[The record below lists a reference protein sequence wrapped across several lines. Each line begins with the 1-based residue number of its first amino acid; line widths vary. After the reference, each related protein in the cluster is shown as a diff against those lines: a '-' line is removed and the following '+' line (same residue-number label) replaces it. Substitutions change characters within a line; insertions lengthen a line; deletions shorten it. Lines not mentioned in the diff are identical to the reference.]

1 MQSTG
6 NDVSPNS
13 PPDVTNAGGITI
25 PPLNGLIG
33 HIRHKPSRV
42 GLGDRQYSYEVTTGP
57 SVRVVA
63 RSNPS
68 PPPLHHRQ
76 YSEGA
81 GGEKTQTAILNGGR
95 NASVGSLDTT
105 QPPNGTN
112 GMDAAPPPLSGGR
125 RRHGHAYSHAH
136 SHHHHP
142 SHAGPVPPKPASMM
156 STTTFQAEANGQV
169 RPSMRFIFFSRIL
182 SESSKICLRK
192 SWLFPST

>member
-6 NDVSPNS
+6 NDASPNS
-13 PPDVTNAGGITI
+13 AADFANANGITI
-25 PPLNGLIG
+25 PPLNGSIG
-33 HIRHKPSRV
+33 HIRRKPSRV

-57 SVRVVA
+57 SVRVVQ

-81 GGEKTQTAILNGGR
+81 GGERTQTATLNGGR

-105 QPPNGTN
+105 QPSNGTN
-112 GMDAAPPPLSGGR
+112 GMDAAGPPLSGGR
-125 RRHGHAYSHAH
+125 RRHGHAHSHAY

-156 STTTFQAEANGQV
+156 STATLQPEANG
-169 RPSMRFIFFSRIL
+169 
-182 SESSKICLRK
+182 
-192 SWLFPST
+192 

>member
-6 NDVSPNS
+6 NDASPNS
-13 PPDVTNAGGITI
+13 AADFANANGITI
-25 PPLNGLIG
+25 PPLNGSIG
-33 HIRHKPSRV
+33 HIRRKPSRV

-57 SVRVVA
+57 SVRVVQ

-81 GGEKTQTAILNGGR
+81 GGERTQTATLNGGR

-105 QPPNGTN
+105 QPSNGTN
-112 GMDAAPPPLSGGR
+112 GMDAAGPPLSGGR
-125 RRHGHAYSHAH
+125 RRHGHAHSHAY

-156 STTTFQAEANGQV
+156 STTTLQPEANG
-169 RPSMRFIFFSRIL
+169 
-182 SESSKICLRK
+182 
-192 SWLFPST
+192 